1 MKIGIV
7 IAMDKEFQRIKQLL
21 SGIEE
26 TEAGGKTFV
35 TGTIGTN
42 ELVLTQCGI
51 GKVNAAMGA
60 VELIDRFAPD
70 AIVSTGVAG
79 GASVELE
86 TQEVVVSTETCY
98 HDAYCGQ
105 EQQFGQIMGLPA
117 RFASDSRLLGKAKA
131 LDCGT
136 KVTPGLIVT
145 GDWFVDS
152 REKMRS
158 ILDSFP
164 DAMAVD
170 MESAAIA
177 HVCFLRSVPFISF
190 RIISDIPLKDNK
202 AAQYFDFWER
212 IADGSFG
219 VTKAFLESLEM

>member
-7 IAMDKEFQRIKQLL
+7 IAMDKEFSRMKGLL
-21 SGIEE
+21 TNAEE
-26 TEAGGKTFV
+26 TTVGGKTFV
-35 TGTIGTN
+35 TGTIGDN
-42 ELVLTQCGI
+42 SLVLLQCGI
-51 GKVNAAMGA
+51 GKVNAAIGA

-70 AIVSTGVAG
+70 AVVSSGVAG

-86 TQEVVVSTETCY
+86 VQEVVASTATCY
-98 HDAYCGQ
+98 HDAYCGSEVQ
-105 EQQFGQIMGLPA
+105 KGQILGLPA
-117 RFASDSRLLGKAKA
+117 RFDADARLLDAA
-131 LDCGT
+131 TRLDCGT
-136 KVTPGLIVT
+136 RIVPGLIVT

-152 REKMRS
+152 RDKMRS
-158 ILDSFP
+158 ILGDFP

-177 HVCFLRSVPFISF
+177 HVCHQRGVPFISF

-202 AAQYFDFWER
+202 AAQYFDFWDR

-219 VTKAFLESLEM
+219 VTKAFLESL

>member
-21 SGIEE
+21 SNAEE

-42 ELVLTQCGI
+42 ELVLSQCGI

-70 AIVSTGVAG
+70 AVVSTGVAG

-86 TQEVVVSTETCY
+86 TQEVVVSTEACY
-98 HDAYCGQ
+98 HDAYCGS

-117 RFASDSRLLGKAKA
+117 RFTSDSRLLDKAKT

-136 KVTPGLIVT
+136 KITPGLIVT

-158 ILDSFP
+158 ILDNFP

-177 HVCFLRSVPFISF
+177 HVCHLRGVPFISF
-190 RIISDIPLKDNK
+190 RIISDIPLKDTK
-202 AAQYFDFWER
+202 ASQYFDFWDR

-219 VTKAFLESLEM
+219 VTKAFLESL